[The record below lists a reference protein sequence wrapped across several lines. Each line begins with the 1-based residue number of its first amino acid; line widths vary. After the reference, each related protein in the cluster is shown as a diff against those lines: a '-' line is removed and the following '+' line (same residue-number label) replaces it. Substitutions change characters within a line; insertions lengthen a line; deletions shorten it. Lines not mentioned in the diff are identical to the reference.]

1 VTPRAAHDELTLEGG
16 ELRARLH
23 APPVDGAANAAL
35 ISLLAARLKLPKAAL
50 EIVRGATAR
59 RKTVAITGLT
69 PDDFWRRLAL

>member
-1 VTPRAAHDELTLEGG
+1 M
-16 ELRARLH
+16 
-23 APPVDGAANAAL
+23 
-35 ISLLAARLKLPKAAL
+35 LAARLKLPKAAL